1 MKAGDI
7 LIRKNENTT
16 YKEVLLVVA
25 ESRINVED
33 GFDCIV
39 VYSPYYES
47 LKDKKRWF
55 GKIFSKSKQFKDTW
69 MLIPAINNH

>member
-1 MKAGDI
+1 M
-7 LIRKNENTT
+7 
-16 YKEVLLVVA
+16 
-25 ESRINVED
+25 INVED

-39 VYSPYYES
+39 VCSPYYES